1 MDGSRKSKDVQRVNK
16 IHGQEID
23 CVCERQIYTQK
34 DIEIQRKRERERER
48 EKGREIDRDLDDSG
62 EYIENWIILN
72 QKLQLGDISRMK
84 ITIS

>member
-1 MDGSRKSKDVQRVNK
+1 MVGRN
-16 IHGQEID
+16 GE
-23 CVCERQIYTQK
+23 
-34 DIEIQRKRERERER
+34 RERERER
-48 EKGREIDRDLDDSG
+48 DRDLDDSG